1 MKVTT
6 IQKWGNSY
14 AIRIPKETIDSLKL
28 KMGQSVTLVE
38 SKVGKTLSLT
48 PSKRD
53 RSLKELLSTITP
65 KNKHAETDWGPHI
78 GNEVW

>member
-38 SKVGKTLSLT
+38 SKDGKTLSLT

-53 RSLKELLSTITP
+53 SSLKEMVSAVTP
-65 KNKHAETDWGPHI
+65 KNKHTETDWGAPV
-78 GNEVW
+78 GNELW